1 MTPRPAPRAVNRY
14 PTRAFV
20 LAPLVAALVAGCAAV
35 GPHPDD
41 AGDICAPQ
49 RAELRGA
56 QDYYTQAIVKGAV
69 VGGLVGGLTGWLVG
83 DSGKSAAIG
92 AAAGAVAGG
101 VGGYYLAKQQT
112 ASDAAALGDGVL
124 KDVAAENQEIDRAT
138 IAFAKLRDC
147 RFAAARQVKA
157 DYAAK
162 RITRG
167 EAVSRLD
174 ALKRQFDADL
184 VIAEEVG
191 TKMADRA
198 KEFEYASDQLVS
210 QDPEAKAY
218 VAAKKKA
225 GATTSSTSKKTT
237 KPAAPASK
245 AVAVAQATE
254 TNQVKQKAF
263 TNDVAVARSQS
274 QSAFALEGQLGLL
287 APPCG
292 VCGAA

>member
-1 MTPRPAPRAVNRY
+1 VSRY
-14 PTRAFV
+14 PTRAFALV
-20 LAPLVAALVAGCAAV
+20 PLVAALVAGCAAV

-41 AGDICAPQ
+41 AGDVCATQ

-56 QDYYTQAIVKGAV
+56 QDYYTQAVVKGAV

-124 KDVAAENQEIDRAT
+124 KDVAAENQEIDRTT

-162 RITRG
+162 RITRA

-184 VIAEEVG
+184 VIAEQVG
-191 TKMADRA
+191 TKMGDRA
-198 KEFEYASDQLVS
+198 KEFQYASDQLVS
-210 QDPEAKAY
+210 QDPEARAY
-218 VAAKKKA
+218 VAAQKKA
-225 GATTSSTSKKTT
+225 RGTTSGTSKKTT
-237 KPAAPASK
+237 RPTAPASSSK

-263 TNDVAVARSQS
+263 SDEVAVARNQAP
-274 QSAFALEGQLGLL
+274 SAFALEGQLGWV